1 MNQLSAHFSGIYRDT
16 NLSVADPDPFDPG
29 SGMAKNQDPD
39 PGWTTRLIFPRASL
53 TSWEDPG
60 LPNCRSKAYVHICH
74 VWALRQ
80 HTLQAPKVTG
90 ITRKS
95 RIYITGRRGC
105 YKHVQDNCRT
115 YNFYFRFLRGHMHIP
130 AQGLHCAFEA
140 YGTCQASKVPIH
152 PGSESMLQV
161 PEGLSYRHPHI
172 QDLTIATRQVLEDF
186 QASTG
191 PC

>member
-80 HTLQAPKVTG
+80 LTLQAPKVY
-90 ITRKS
+90 RYHQK
-95 RIYITGRRGC
+95 
-105 YKHVQDNCRT
+105 VQDLHHRSPRMLQTCT
-115 YNFYFRFLRGHMHIP
+115 GQLQDLQFLLQVLRGHMHIQ
-130 AQGLHCAFEA
+130 AQGLHCAFR
-140 YGTCQASKVPIH
+140 I
-152 PGSESMLQV
+152 QV
-161 PEGLSYRHPHI
+161 
-172 QDLTIATRQVLEDF
+172 QDLQCSFKIYTSGFSR
-186 QASTG
+186 SRRHH
-191 PC
+191 